1 MLHISQKLGVIGVV
15 LLFCVS
21 TMSSNSLFAKSNP
34 KPVYRFAYSVN
45 SLDQTITTFRLDKKG
60 RLRHHVQ
67 TPVRSALNDGVLHP
81 SGRYFYA
88 ISKTGDTVSIFR
100 VNPRSGELRET
111 RESPY
116 ELSVSKPNKILIHPN
131 GRFIYVASL
140 TDGVMALAVDKQTGS
155 LQAIDEPYPTGRFT
169 RSLVLHPKGQFMYA
183 INAHSNTISGFR
195 IGKRSGQLTTLNYSP
210 YNAGG
215 KRAKGNEDSL
225 GDNLPED
232 SGGTPYAAVIDS
244 RGRYMYVTNWAGS
257 SISAFR
263 ISNKDG
269 SLKPIKG
276 SPFQTGISPYAP
288 TIHPSGEFLY
298 VTSWVDDAIWTYRI
312 KNSDGALKPVKE
324 KKYSSHGYSPLTL
337 VFDSSGK
344 RAYVPNGESA
354 SIAMFEVA
362 KKSGK
367 LKFIESVQTRP
378 GPWSLAFLPAKSL
391 VKPYSGFAFTVDSYS
406 KKISSYIVNSK
417 SGSLGIA
424 ETNSTGKN
432 PRAVTYDGI
441 NNLLY
446 VANGESNNLSAYWF
460 DTGTGAITEVD
471 GSPFT
476 TGSYPTALA
485 VYGEYIYV
493 VNQNTNSLSAFMYDK
508 SKGQLKE
515 YPGSPR
521 AIGEKPVAMAIA
533 PSGCCAYIVN
543 QKRNDINVLTYGS
556 SSEPALIES
565 VYLDEPLRT
574 GKKPI
579 DLVVDPTSRYLYVV
593 NAGSNN
599 VYGYEIHYETGL
611 LTLIKGSPFRT
622 DKYPN
627 GIVAHPNGKYVY
639 VINMRS
645 NNISQY
651 KIDTESGRLKE
662 IKPRIASGIKPSK
675 LAMDAAGKYLYVA
688 SEAVAEIQQLAI
700 SQKNGKLSPPKRIST
715 IGANAG
721 INLSIQY
728 R

>member
-1 MLHISQKLGVIGVV
+1 MLHLSQKLGVVGVI
-15 LLFCVS
+15 LLLCLS
-21 TMSSNSLFAKSNP
+21 TNSLFAKSSP
-34 KPVYRFAYSVN
+34 KPVNRFAYSVN
-45 SLDQTITTFRLDKKG
+45 SLDQSITTFRIDKKG
-60 RLRHHVQ
+60 RFRHHVQ
-67 TPVRSALNDGVLHP
+67 TSVSSGPDDGVLHP
-81 SGRYFYA
+81 SGRFFYTV
-88 ISKTGDTVSIFR
+88 SKTDDTVSIFR
-100 VNPRSGELRET
+100 VDPRSGELKET

-140 TDGVMALAVDKQTGS
+140 IDGVMALAVDKQSGA
-155 LQAIDEPYPTGRFT
+155 LQPIDEPYATGRFT
-169 RSLVLHPKGQFMYA
+169 RSLVLHPKAQFLYA
-183 INAHSNTISGFR
+183 INTHSNTISGFR
-195 IGKRSGQLTTLNYSP
+195 IDKRSGRLTTLNHSP
-210 YNAGG
+210 YDAGG
-215 KRAKGNEDSL
+215 KRAIGNEDSL
-225 GDNLPED
+225 GDNLPDD

-269 SLKPIKG
+269 SLKPLKG

-298 VTSWVDDAIWTYRI
+298 VTSWVDDAIWIYRI
-312 KNSDGALKPVKE
+312 KNSNGALKLVPE
-324 KKYSSHGYSPLTL
+324 IESSSHGYSPLTM
-337 VFDSSGK
+337 VFDPSGK

-378 GPWSLAFLPAKSL
+378 GPWSLAFLSAKSL

-406 KKISSYIVNSK
+406 NRISSYIVNSK
-417 SGSLGIA
+417 NGSLGIA

-432 PRAVTYDGI
+432 PRAVTYNSN

-446 VANGESNNLSAYWF
+446 VANGESNSLSAFWF
-460 DTGTGAITEVD
+460 DIGSAAINEID

-476 TGSYPTALA
+476 TGSYPLALA
-485 VYGEYIYV
+485 AYGAYVYV
-493 VNQNTNSLSAFMYDK
+493 VNQNTNSLSAYRYEK
-508 SKGQLKE
+508 TTGQLKE

-521 AIGEKPVAMAIA
+521 AIGEKPVAIAIA
-533 PSGCCAYIVN
+533 PSGRCAYIVN
-543 QKRNDINVLTYGS
+543 QKNNDIDILTYGS

-565 VYLDEPLRT
+565 VYVDEPPRT
-574 GKKPI
+574 GKKPL

-599 VYGYEIHYETGL
+599 IYGYDIHYETGL
-611 LTLIKGSPFRT
+611 LTMIKGSPFRAG
-622 DKYPN
+622 KYPN
-627 GIVAHPNGKYVY
+627 GIVVHPNGKYAY

-645 NNISQY
+645 NNISRY
-651 KIDTESGRLKE
+651 KIDSDSGKLKE
-662 IKPRIASGIKPSK
+662 IKPRIAIGVKPSK
-675 LAMDAAGKYLYVA
+675 LAIDAAGNYLYVA

-715 IGANAG
+715 IGASAD
-721 INLSIQY
+721 INLSLQY